1 MKSSWVFFILVL
13 KQTGCAWP
21 PSYFSLG
28 FFVFVELLP
37 SKSAS
42 SAYSDLFVEIPKPL
56 NSTATA
62 FVFQASSHQSNLQPS
77 YMFNENPALLQEAG
91 DVLLGAGRP
100 CEG

>member
-1 MKSSWVFFILVL
+1 M
-13 KQTGCAWP
+13 
-21 PSYFSLG
+21 
-28 FFVFVELLP
+28 FVELLP

-42 SAYSDLFVEIPKPL
+42 SAYPDLFVEIPKPL

-62 FVFQASSHQSNLQPS
+62 FVFQASSHQSNLQPL
-77 YMFNENPALLQEAG
+77 YIFNENPALLQEAG